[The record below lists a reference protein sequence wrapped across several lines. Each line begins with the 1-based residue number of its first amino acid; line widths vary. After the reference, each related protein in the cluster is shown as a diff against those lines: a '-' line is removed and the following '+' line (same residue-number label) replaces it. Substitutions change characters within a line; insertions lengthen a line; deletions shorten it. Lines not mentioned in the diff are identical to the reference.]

1 MSFKGPQKQMPAIPK
16 DGAAHVR
23 SESFPEKPR
32 HLPVME
38 EFDRME
44 KEQTLWDWFSD
55 GLGSSVLC
63 GGKIGNIQ
71 VMERPQYRKSPRKLV
86 LDCKGMF

>member
-1 MSFKGPQKQMPAIPK
+1 MIPQV
-16 DGAAHVR
+16 GAAR
-23 SESFPEKPR
+23 KGKLPEELRCP
-32 HLPVME
+32 PVTE

-63 GGKIGNIQ
+63 GGKTGRVTTTGCEKQ
-71 VMERPQYRKSPRKLV
+71 AHR
-86 LDCKGMF
+86 